1 MGGGP
6 SGIDRINDSRKLGK
20 RKSSRNGVYRESVMG
35 IGGCGRGN
43 GKDYLEGRTGRVL
56 NAVLGCCSF
65 VLGSPGCFWNRSM
78 MSSSWKDLSG
88 VSIRRERTQDHTLRL
103 WIESCDNNPG
113 ERS

>member
-20 RKSSRNGVYRESVMG
+20 QKSSKNGVYRKSAIG

-56 NAVLGCCSF
+56 NAVLGGCHF
-65 VLGSPGCFWNRSM
+65 VL
-78 MSSSWKDLSG
+78 
-88 VSIRRERTQDHTLRL
+88 
-103 WIESCDNNPG
+103 
-113 ERS
+113 